1 MREIVRLLNMLYF
14 FDMNHEMQLLRY
26 LKPIKYIYPM
36 LLMTFLGLSITTF
49 AQEED
54 PKRKTLSNINSRV
67 DEENPILH
75 PSGKFIYF
83 NRANDTLNLG
93 GVRDKGDIWFSEFI
107 NNAWTRPRN
116 VGAPINN
123 ANYNRLLGF
132 SSDGNIMFLHHHYRK
147 DGRQATTQGL
157 SYAILRGDYWSFP
170 EPLPIQYFY
179 NKSSHQSGSISA
191 DGRIMLLALDSYNS
205 RGNEDIY
212 VSFFEG
218 ESWSTPM
225 NLGSIINTEGEEM
238 TPYLAPDNKTLYF
251 SSNGHGG
258 YGGRDLFRAVR
269 LDDSWRN
276 WTRPENL
283 GSEVNSEGVEL
294 SLFYD
299 NGGLFAYF
307 TTTRDSDGYGDI
319 RTWDIPH
326 EDKPEAQEV
335 MADVADFTPLIQ
347 SESMEKPAETLL
359 PPTLPERINVLGTVI
374 NARTNAPINGAIV
387 TFIADDISDS
397 TFTDT
402 SRPQYN
408 LSLPSSIRNISIEV
422 RSQGFM
428 TQEETLRLEADPG
441 ASVQKDFFLTPL
453 EVGETIKLEQ
463 LYFER
468 GTANIMDD
476 SYPELERLL
485 KIMQENPN
493 LHIELA
499 GHTDNQ
505 GNARLNL
512 KLSNERVNK
521 VQEYLVSRGIS
532 EKRVKGKGYGGTRP
546 IASNAS
552 EETRR
557 LNRRVEFTVT
567 KN

>member
-1 MREIVRLLNMLYF
+1 LIRRLKF
-14 FDMNHEMQLLRY
+14 IR
-26 LKPIKYIYPM
+26 YIYPM
-36 LLMTFLGLSITTF
+36 MVLTFLGLITTVC
-49 AQEED
+49 AQEGT
-54 PKRKTLSNINSRV
+54 KRTTLSNINSRV

-75 PSGKFIYF
+75 PSGRFLYF

-107 NNAWTRPRN
+107 NNAWTRPKN
-116 VGAPINN
+116 AGAPINN
-123 ANYNRLLGF
+123 THYNRLLGF
-132 SSDGNIMFLHHHYRK
+132 SPDGNIMFLHHHYRK
-147 DGRQATTQGL
+147 DGRLSNTQGL
-157 SYAILRGDYWSFP
+157 SYSILRGDYWSFP
-170 EPLPIQYFY
+170 EALPIQYFF

-191 DGRIMLLALDSYNS
+191 DGRIMVLALDSYNS

-212 VSFFEG
+212 VCFFEG
-218 ESWSTPM
+218 DTWSTPR

-258 YGGRDLFRAVR
+258 YGGRDLFKAVR

-276 WTRPENL
+276 WTSPENL
-283 GSEVNSEGVEL
+283 GPEVNSEGVEL
-294 SLFYD
+294 SLYYD
-299 NGGLFAYF
+299 SGGLFAYY
-307 TTTRDSDGYGDI
+307 TSTRDSDGYGDM
-319 RTWDIPH
+319 RTWDIPQ
-326 EDKPEAQEV
+326 EEEPEVATEI
-335 MADVADFTPLIQ
+335 AEVADFTQLIQ
-347 SESMEKPAETLL
+347 KETPDQIPETLL
-359 PPTLPERINVLGTVI
+359 PPSLPERISVLGSVI
-374 NARTNAPINGAIV
+374 NAKTNAPINGAIV
-387 TFIADDISDS
+387 TFTAENLNDS
-397 TFTDT
+397 TYTDT

-408 LSLPSSIRNISIEV
+408 LSLPSSTRNISIEV

-428 TQEETLRLEADPG
+428 TQEETLQLEADPG

-493 LHIELA
+493 LYIELA

-512 KLSNERVNK
+512 KLSNERVTK
-521 VQEYLVSRGIS
+521 VKEYLISRGIS
-532 EKRVKGKGYGGTRP
+532 EKRVKGKGYGGSRP

-557 LNRRVEFTVT
+557 LNRRVEFTIT

>member
-1 MREIVRLLNMLYF
+1 MGLKFVKF
-14 FDMNHEMQLLRY
+14 F
-26 LKPIKYIYPM
+26 KPI
-36 LLMTFLGLSITTF
+36 LLF
-49 AQEED
+49 AFWGIPFCVNAQQD
-54 PKRKTLSNINSRV
+54 PKRSTLSIINSRV

-75 PSGKFIYF
+75 PSGKLLYF

-93 GVRDKGDIWFSEFI
+93 GVRDKGDIWYSEFV
-107 NNAWTRPRN
+107 NNTWTKPKN
-116 VGAPINN
+116 AGAPINN
-123 ANYNRLLGF
+123 THYNRLLGF
-132 SSDGNIMFLHHHYRK
+132 SPDGKIMFLHHHYRK

-157 SYAILRGDYWSFP
+157 SYSILRGDYWSFP
-170 EPLPIQYFY
+170 EALPIQYFY
-179 NKSSHQSGSISA
+179 NKSSHQSGSLSA
-191 DGRIMLLALDSYNS
+191 DGRIMVLALDSYNS

-218 ESWSTPM
+218 DTWSTPR
-225 NLGSIINTEGEEM
+225 NLGAVINTEGEEM

-258 YGGRDLFRAVR
+258 YGGRDLFKAVR
-269 LDDSWRN
+269 LDDTWRN
-276 WTRPENL
+276 WTTPENL

-294 SLFYD
+294 SLSYD
-299 NGGLFAYF
+299 KGELFAYY
-307 TTTRDSDGYGDI
+307 TSTRDSDGYGDI
-319 RTWDIPH
+319 RTWDIPQKD
-326 EDKPEAQEV
+326 EIDSMPEIAE
-335 MADVADFTPLIQ
+335 VADFSQMIQ
-347 SESMEKPAETLL
+347 SESPERPSETML
-359 PPTLPERINVLGTVI
+359 PPALPERINVLGTVI
-374 NARTNAPINGAIV
+374 NAKTNAPINGAIV
-387 TFIADDISDS
+387 TFIADNLNDS

-408 LSLPSSIRNISIEV
+408 LSLPSSTRNISIEV

-428 TQEETLRLEADPG
+428 TQEETLLLEADPG

-453 EVGETIKLEQ
+453 EVGETIKLDK

-476 SYPELERLL
+476 SFPELERLL

-493 LHIELA
+493 LHILLA

-512 KLSNERVNK
+512 KLSNERVAK
-521 VQEYLVSRGIS
+521 VQEYLISRGIS
-532 EKRVKGKGYGGTRP
+532 EKRVKGKGFGGTRP

-557 LNRRVEFTVT
+557 LNRRVEFTIT